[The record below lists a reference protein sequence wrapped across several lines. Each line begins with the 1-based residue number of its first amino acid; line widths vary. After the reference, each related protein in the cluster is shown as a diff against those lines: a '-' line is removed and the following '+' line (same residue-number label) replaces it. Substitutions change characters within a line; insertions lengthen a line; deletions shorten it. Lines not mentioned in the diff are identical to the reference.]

1 MSQKLVFK
9 SSTVKKGTFEAD
21 CAVELLVVGEK
32 EQQNSNGTTYKVVTA
47 KLNGKNIT
55 AIIYQGN
62 YSKGI
67 EVGNNY
73 AAKAIYDPSR
83 GGELLIQMSHLIAGE
98 RANIADFEFEMV
110 ETDELAAIA
119 KEAKLEKVK

>member
-1 MSQKLVFK
+1 MSQKLVMK
-9 SSTVKKGTFEAD
+9 PSTVKEGTFEAN
-21 CAVELLVVGEK
+21 CSVELLAIGEK
-32 EQQNSNGTTYKVVTA
+32 EQQNSNGTIYKVATVKLNDKNVTA
-47 KLNGKNIT
+47 IV
-55 AIIYQGN
+55 YQGN

-67 EVGNNY
+67 EIGNKY
-73 AAKAIYDPSR
+73 AAKAIYDPTR
-83 GGELLIQMSHLIAGE
+83 GGDLLIQMSHLIAGE